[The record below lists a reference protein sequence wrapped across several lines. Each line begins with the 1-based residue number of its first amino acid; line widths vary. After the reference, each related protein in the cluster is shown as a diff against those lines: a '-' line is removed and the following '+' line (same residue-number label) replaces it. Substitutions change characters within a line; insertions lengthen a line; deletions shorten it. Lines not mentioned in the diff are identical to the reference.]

1 VLPIKNIIIILFPS
15 SKHPFFLGAFIMYTD
30 IFKTLND
37 QSQNAFEPMVKFNQ
51 LVAKNF
57 SELTNLQLDSA
68 RQYAD
73 IGLAQMH
80 LNSQVKDVQSLVN
93 SGTKQLETMTR
104 ISQQMIEDG
113 KKLANLANDFKSE
126 LDKLVTETVEK
137 KK

>member
-1 VLPIKNIIIILFPS
+1 
-15 SKHPFFLGAFIMYTD
+15 MYTD

-137 KK
+137 KKYALADLLPDHIR

>member
-1 VLPIKNIIIILFPS
+1 
-15 SKHPFFLGAFIMYTD
+15 MYTD

-73 IGLAQMH
+73 IGLAQIHMS
-80 LNSQVKDVQSLVN
+80 SQIKDMQTLIS
-93 SGTKQLETMTR
+93 SGTKQMETMTR

-113 KKLANLANDFKSE
+113 KKLSTLANEFKAE
-126 LDKLVTETVEK
+126 LDKLVAESVEK

>member
-1 VLPIKNIIIILFPS
+1 
-15 SKHPFFLGAFIMYTD
+15 MYTD
-30 IFKTLND
+30 IFKTLNE
-37 QSQNAFEPMVKFNQ
+37 QSQNTFEPMVKFNQ

-73 IGLAQMH
+73 IGLAQLH
-80 LNSQVKDVQSLVN
+80 LNSQVKDIQSLIS
-93 SGTKQLETMTR
+93 SGTKQMETMTR

-113 KKLANLANDFKSE
+113 KKLAALTNDFKSE
-126 LDKLVTETVEK
+126 LDKLVVENMDK

>member
-1 VLPIKNIIIILFPS
+1 
-15 SKHPFFLGAFIMYTD
+15 MYTD

-126 LDKLVTETVEK
+126 LDKLVTETIEK

>member
-1 VLPIKNIIIILFPS
+1 
-15 SKHPFFLGAFIMYTD
+15 
-30 IFKTLND
+30 
-37 QSQNAFEPMVKFNQ
+37 
-51 LVAKNF
+51 
-57 SELTNLQLDSA
+57 
-68 RQYAD
+68 
-73 IGLAQMH
+73 MH

>member
-1 VLPIKNIIIILFPS
+1 
-15 SKHPFFLGAFIMYTD
+15 MYTD

-37 QSQNAFEPMVKFNQ
+37 QSQNAFEPMDKFNQ

>member
-1 VLPIKNIIIILFPS
+1 
-15 SKHPFFLGAFIMYTD
+15 MYTD

-37 QSQNAFEPMVKFNQ
+37 QSQSAFEPVVKFNQ

-80 LNSQVKDVQSLVN
+80 LNSQIKDVQSLVS

-113 KKLANLANDFKSE
+113 KKLGNLANDFKSE